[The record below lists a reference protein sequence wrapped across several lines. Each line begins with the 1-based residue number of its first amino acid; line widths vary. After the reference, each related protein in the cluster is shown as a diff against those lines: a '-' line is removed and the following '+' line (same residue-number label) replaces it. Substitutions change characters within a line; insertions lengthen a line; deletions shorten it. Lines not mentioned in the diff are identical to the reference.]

1 MSQIVPT
8 TPAGAHRLLSCFYLA
23 DRRFDHDVLK
33 AVICFYRLEVL
44 MEDGDL
50 LLVVPT

>member
-1 MSQIVPT
+1 MSQIVAT
-8 TPAGAHRLLSCFYLA
+8 TPAGAHRLLSRVYLP

-33 AVICFYRLEVL
+33 AVVGFYRLEVL
-44 MEDGDL
+44 VEDGDL

>member
-1 MSQIVPT
+1 MSQIVLT
-8 TPAGAHRLLSCFYLA
+8 TPAGAHRLLSCFYLP
-23 DRRFDHDVLK
+23 DWRFDHDVLE

-44 MEDGDL
+44 VEDGDL